1 MFRSIRKIDFSKN
14 LVLKKSSM
22 CVMNNKNIKVS
33 KDKFRNLKSGSQL
46 DFRNWWNEEC
56 AYYLNR
62 KSKSS
67 VMCKKQVISKDKKR
81 FRQWKRQR
89 NAFFLFKSECKKLDK
104 NNCKIRSCEQNEKK
118 EYNFEQI
125 PYYCNPNLFIQ
136 YFEEEEKDYDYSDEE
151 KFDRE
156 RWLDGWEDEKR
167 YEERWRE
174 YEEDTRREE
183 EERWREDQ
191 EDMRREYEEM
201 YKHMQYHSGD
211 LKKRRDNIKKK
222 VLSGK
227 YVSPEEVFETEYERD
242 HYYGCIEL
250 VINEYCNM
258 DNTEFDIV
266 ERFARNYV
274 RDKIEK

>member
-1 MFRSIRKIDFSKN
+1 
-14 LVLKKSSM
+14 M

-67 VMCKKQVISKDKKR
+67 VMCKKQITSKDKKR

-104 NNCKIRSCEQNEKK
+104 NNCKIRSREKNEKK
-118 EYNFEQI
+118 QHNFEQI
-125 PYYCNPNLFIQ
+125 PYYCINPNLFPQNI
-136 YFEEEEKDYDYSDEE
+136 ETEDEDYDYSDEE
-151 KFDRE
+151 
-156 RWLDGWEDEKR
+156 
-167 YEERWRE
+167 EERWRE
-174 YEEDTRREE
+174 DEEDRRREEEEDRRREEEEERWREEE

-191 EDMRREYEEM
+191 EERWREDLEDRRREDEEDRRREEEEV

-211 LKKRRDNIKKK
+211 LKKRRDNIKKR

-227 YVSPEEVFETEYERD
+227 YVSPEEVFETQYERD
-242 HYYGCIEL
+242 FYYGCIEL
-250 VINEYCNM
+250 IINEYCDM
-258 DNTEFDIV
+258 DNAEFDIV

-274 RDKIEK
+274 RDKIEKWG